1 MSIAPINNDNFI
13 TYRFFSKT
21 INLKLSTV
29 RTAFIVSGFITLF
42 LISCSYFIYTSPNI
56 PLHYTISAIQLIGMV
71 TLIESTR
78 ILNHIFKF
86 INN

>member
-29 RTAFIVSGFITLF
+29 RTAFIVSGFATM
-42 LISCSYFIYTSPNI
+42 LIMSASYFIYSSPHI
-56 PLHYTISAIQLIGMV
+56 ALHYTMTAIQLIGIF
-71 TLIESTR
+71 TLFESTR

-86 INN
+86 ISN